1 MKRGWVAWGVL
12 LTAVVC
18 YSTALQVAGM
28 MVCRPTDQT
37 VCAVTRQELQLP
49 ISLEGTPLKILSVL
63 SYEGAFLEDG
73 GNTPV
78 AEVLC
83 ILVENTGDSHIR
95 SARIILC
102 GEERMYSFQAR
113 DLPPGS
119 RTILLETGGAPWVR
133 EGEFCYACGSAE
145 TVQEDLLTA
154 GQLEITPVDMGSVAV
169 TNCSEQTLTDLEL
182 TYKNYLADADVYQG
196 GISYRH
202 VLPVLQP
209 GETVTINPE
218 RYASGYSRFVYA
230 CCPSVLP

>member
-28 MVCRPTDQT
+28 MVCRPTEQT

-49 ISLEGTPLKILSVL
+49 ISLEGTPLKILSAL
-63 SYEGAFLEDG
+63 CYEGVFLEDG
-73 GNTPV
+73 GDTPV
-78 AEVLC
+78 NEVLC

-95 SARIILC
+95 SARIILG

-119 RTILLETGGAPWVR
+119 RTILLETGGAPWVSKGTFR
-133 EGEFCYACGSAE
+133 YACGSAE

-182 TYKNYLADADVYQG
+182 TYKNYLEDADIYQG
-196 GISYRH
+196 GIAYRCTVDTLH
-202 VLPVLQP
+202 P
-209 GETVTINPE
+209 GQSITLYPSH
-218 RYASGYSRFVYA
+218 YAAGYSRFVYA
-230 CCPSVLP
+230 CCP